1 MRRRLAVLVLLVSS
15 SFARAELVAGA
26 FSGGAAGALPAGWKP
41 LTFEKIP
48 NHTGYALVRDGGM
61 VVLEAKSSASASA
74 LAREIEIEPTELPIV
89 EWRWKISNLIA
100 KADLRSKKGD
110 DYPARIYVGFAY
122 DSTKLSIFERAL
134 YEFYRLLYGAY
145 PPTRVLNYVWDGR
158 APAGTIAPNAYTGRV
173 MMIVVESGA
182 DGVGEWR
189 EERRNLLEDYRRAF
203 GEEPPAISTLA
214 VMTDTDNTGEAVT
227 SHYGDIVFRGG
238 G

>member
-1 MRRRLAVLVLLVSS
+1 MGVTPAVALLAALL
-15 SFARAELVAGA
+15 EAGA
-26 FSGGAAGALPAGWKP
+26 FSKSVPGGLPEGWKP

-48 NHTGYALVRDGGM
+48 SHTRYALIRDGDI

-74 LAREIEIEPTELPIV
+74 LAREVEIEPAELPIV
-89 EWRWKISNLIA
+89 EWRWKISNLIER
-100 KADLRSKKGD
+100 ADLHSKKGD

-145 PPTRVLNYVWDGR
+145 PPTRVLNYVWDGK

-189 EERRNLLEDYRRAF
+189 TARRNLLEDYRRAF

-214 VMTDTDNTGEAVT
+214 VMSDTDNTGEAVT
-227 SHYGDIVFRGG
+227 SYYGDILFRSAD
-238 G
+238 